1 MLLLGAS
8 VEEQQMAVA
17 KLVVLHLG
25 RDDQAMV
32 RLLGHDDQVAEQQ
45 AVAESRQIVLD
56 QGSNSNLLELEWQ
69 IDKHLDYLECY
80 STDVYD
86 LDT

>member
-17 KLVVLHLG
+17 MLVVP
-25 RDDQAMV
+25 
-32 RLLGHDDQVAEQQ
+32 LLGHDDQVMVRLLEDDDQVAEQ